1 MQINMILVTEL
12 IVCQRLLCCLKIK
25 ITFTILLF
33 INHSFNALDK
43 FVYRIVNQ
51 KVSKILILVK
61 IIVRVQVL
69 IYILR
74 ICDPL
79 WSVLFDPLFG
89 NAESIFPSNVNLCP
103 NVFLSG

>member
-12 IVCQRLLCCLKIK
+12 IVCQRLLCCLRIK

-51 KVSKILILVK
+51 KVSKI
-61 IIVRVQVL
+61 
-69 IYILR
+69 
-74 ICDPL
+74 
-79 WSVLFDPLFG
+79 
-89 NAESIFPSNVNLCP
+89 
-103 NVFLSG
+103 